1 MELTQGEKFLIECLE
16 KLLAEAKAGEFG
28 DFTNNKY
35 PAPKIE
41 LRNQFLKLADN
52 VVNGAF
58 D

>member
-1 MELTQGEKFLIECLE
+1 MAQTEGEKFLVKCLE
-16 KLLAEAKAGEFG
+16 DLLKEAKDGEFG

-41 LRNQFLKLADN
+41 LRNKFLKLADD
-52 VVNGAF
+52 VVNGTF